1 VPESSKESY
10 RELKQEGVIEERQ
23 HLALETIQKFYD
35 RYGYWPTQREAHVF
49 LVEELDILDKP
60 QRTEAITDGYRFLG
74 RRMGELVQDSE
85 DDYPDLLE
93 KQEKRDHEYLEENFP
108 GADSG
113 RKGEPHRVV
122 ADVDVGKQGGGGEV
136 DPEQGSEDS
145 GEEVEIH
152 YEVDGGSEV
161 RTGSP
166 EEAIRETSD
175 LDSVKQLLKDKGI
188 LEEYRNLL
196 SQQGDFVFDPGEED
210 DEDLSSNQGGN
221 DAKESVSPSDEAK
234 DEESDSEEKQ
244 QKLLYDEG
252 EVVG

>member
-10 RELKQEGVIEERQ
+10 KELKQEGVIEERQ

-60 QRTEAITDGYRFLG
+60 ERTEAITDGYRFLG

-93 KQEKRDHEYLEENFP
+93 KQEKREHEYLEENFP

-122 ADVDVGKQGGGGEV
+122 ADVGKQRDDSEA
-136 DPEQGSEDS
+136 DPEQGSKDS

-175 LDSVKQLLKDKGI
+175 LDSVKQLLEDKGI
-188 LEEYRNLL
+188 LEKYQDLL
-196 SQQGDFVFDPGEED
+196 SQEGDFVFDPGEED

-234 DEESDSEEKQ
+234 DEDPDSGENQ
-244 QKLLYDEG
+244 QILIKDG
-252 EVVG
+252 EPVV